1 MTCIFKCGV
10 AMSRVLACLV
20 SLAPLALLI
29 GTAMPAMAQPAV
41 QQGTYKPAERGECKR
56 DYPLYPAKEQS
67 RWTEGWVDLRFTVTV
82 DGKVQDIVIANQM
95 GRGDFAPHTM
105 TWLSDCQFSPALR
118 NGQPVQAL
126 NVFQRVFFMINK
138 KSQGASPEL
147 ARRLRAVDDLL
158 QQAQPEKAMADLD
171 AIDKDSTYLYEMV
184 NIMARRAQ
192 AMALMNK
199 PDIALLYLRQLRSSE
214 NDMPLREQAWLRRLA
229 LRLALAQGLYREA
242 KDIAGR
248 IRDIGDR
255 DGDEQM
261 TRSLAALT
269 ALAESPDAISLTG
282 RVPAECQPEICSS
295 ERPVWRYRPVRRTI
309 SLDNVQGE
317 LDSVEA
323 QCDSRTFR
331 AKAVAGVTWTI
342 PASWGD
348 CTIEVSGKAGSTFT
362 LIDENI

>member
-1 MTCIFKCGV
+1 MTMTRAFTRAARMLGLVVLTV
-10 AMSRVLACLV
+10 AAQAV
-20 SLAPLALLI
+20 
-29 GTAMPAMAQPAV
+29 MAQPTVHQA
-41 QQGTYKPAERGECKR
+41 TYKPAERGECKR
-56 DYPLYPAKEQS
+56 DYPLYPAKERQ

-95 GRGDFAPHTM
+95 GRGDFGPHTV
-105 TWLSDCQFSPALR
+105 TWLSECQFSPALR
-118 NGQPVQAL
+118 NGKPVQAL
-126 NVFQRVFFMINK
+126 NVFQRVFFMIDKN
-138 KSQGASPEL
+138 SQGASPEL

-158 QQAQPEKAMADLD
+158 QQGQPEKAMTDL
-171 AIDKDSTYLYEMV
+171 AEINKDSTYLYEMV

-214 NDMPLREQAWLRRLA
+214 NDLPPREQAWLRRLA
-229 LRLALAQGLYREA
+229 LRLALAQGLYLEA
-242 KDIAGR
+242 KEIAGR
-248 IRDIGDR
+248 IRDLGDR
-255 DGDEQM
+255 DGDEPM
-261 TRSLAALT
+261 TRSLAALA
-269 ALAESPDAISLTG
+269 ALAESPNAISVTG

-295 ERPVWRYRPVRRTI
+295 ERPGWRYRPVRRTI

-348 CTIEVSGKAGSTFT
+348 CTIEVSGQPGSKFT
-362 LIDENI
+362 LIDENV